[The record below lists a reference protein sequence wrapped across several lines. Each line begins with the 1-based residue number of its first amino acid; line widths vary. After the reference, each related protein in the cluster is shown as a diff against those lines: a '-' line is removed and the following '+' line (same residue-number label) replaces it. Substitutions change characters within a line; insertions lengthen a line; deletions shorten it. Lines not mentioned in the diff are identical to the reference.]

1 MNAIKAVDDII
12 RPKSPSTKLTNQ
24 YSDLNSTESQ
34 SQEKRT
40 THIKM
45 AGSSSGTGGT
55 SSNEIP
61 PPTASFQETTAK
73 PSIAPKPQVPPP
85 PPPKPSIPV
94 SESARPTTL
103 PIQSISSTNNDGSG
117 ADNANNNV
125 LDTTAHDES
134 PEKLSLKARLKL
146 FEKEIEQQGSTAPVP
161 RTDKKFSFLNAD
173 ELAQDKTLEDVE
185 EMDDMRMGIR
195 SQASRKTSAPASLS
209 SGSHMLHTAKG
220 ERRLREKVEREGIDN
235 LPEEEQAAIAEAM
248 DENLSPAEKR
258 SMEAERRAAWRK
270 ARLKSLENDAIQA
283 QMVIQKM
290 SELVTS
296 DSPIDDLD
304 DESSE
309 GQQGPLSS
317 ISENPASPMTSL
329 GNEAEEEER
338 ENSEALD
345 ADTKN

>member
-1 MNAIKAVDDII
+1 M
-12 RPKSPSTKLTNQ
+12 
-24 YSDLNSTESQ
+24 
-34 SQEKRT
+34 
-40 THIKM
+40 
-45 AGSSSGTGGT
+45 
-55 SSNEIP
+55 
-61 PPTASFQETTAK
+61 

-85 PPPKPSIPV
+85 PPSKPKPSIADP
-94 SESARPTTL
+94 SIPNTSANANTNSITNEDAGDTT
-103 PIQSISSTNNDGSG
+103 
-117 ADNANNNV
+117 NNNV
-125 LDTTAHDES
+125 VDNMSHDES

-146 FEKEIEQQGSTAPVP
+146 FEKEIEQQGNTAPLP
-161 RTDKKFSFLNAD
+161 RTDKKFSFLNTD
-173 ELAQDKTLEDVE
+173 ELAKMKEEEERRISQHLASLTSSETAFEVEKAQDKTLEDVE
-185 EMDDMRMGIR
+185 AMDDMIKNP
-195 SQASRKTSAPASLS
+195 SVRKASAPALLS

-220 ERRLREKVEREGIDN
+220 ERRFRDKVEREGIDN
-235 LPEEEQAAIAEAM
+235 LPEEEQAAIAEAL

-329 GNEAEEEER
+329 GNEAEEEEKETSEGFEADAR
-338 ENSEALD
+338 NANYVNVEFPRSQGLDSENNVP
-345 ADTKN
+345 KYRRYK